1 MQRKILGMDAV
12 NGQPFLAAKRGAA
25 TVINLKDRN
34 IHMIKQDL
42 ILHNPLRKVGS
53 ETDDVIPEG
62 GFGAVLAPAGVG
74 KTALLVQL
82 ALNAMLRSKNVLHVS
97 LQDPVGKVSL
107 WYQELFHHL
116 AKQAQVQQV
125 NQLWETILQHRF
137 ILTFKVEGFSVPRL
151 EERLTDLKTQDIF
164 HPQMMIVDGLHF
176 GESGRQPL
184 CDLKALAAGQG
195 IRTWFTVHTH
205 RHEQPGPDGLP
216 LQLLHVAD
224 LFDVALA
231 LQPKGSEI
239 HIKPLKGWAAAADD
253 QPLLLDPSTMLIK
266 EDAC

>member
-1 MQRKILGMDAV
+1 
-12 NGQPFLAAKRGAA
+12 
-25 TVINLKDRN
+25 
-34 IHMIKQDL
+34 MIKQDL
-42 ILHNPLRKVGS
+42 ILCNPLRKISS

-82 ALNAMLRSKNVLHVS
+82 ALNAMLRSKKVLHIS

-116 AKQAQVQQV
+116 AKQAQLQQV
-125 NQLWETILQHRF
+125 NQLWESILHNRF

-151 EERLTDLKTQDIF
+151 EERLTDLITQDIF
-164 HPQMMIVDGLHF
+164 HPQMMIMDGLRF
-176 GESGRQPL
+176 DESGRQPL
-184 CDLKALAAGQG
+184 SDLKALAAKHGM
-195 IRTWFTVHTH
+195 RTWFTVHTH
-205 RHEQPGPDGLP
+205 RHEQPDPDGWP

-224 LFDVALA
+224 LFDMVLA

-239 HIKPLKGWAAAADD
+239 HIKPLQGSATVPDD
-253 QPLLLDPSTMLIK
+253 LPLLLDPSTMLIK
-266 EDAC
+266 EDNH

>member
-1 MQRKILGMDAV
+1 
-12 NGQPFLAAKRGAA
+12 
-25 TVINLKDRN
+25 
-34 IHMIKQDL
+34 MIKQDL
-42 ILHNPLRKVGS
+42 ILCNPLRRVGS

-107 WYQELFHHL
+107 WYQELFQHL
-116 AKQAQVQQV
+116 AKQAEVQQI
-125 NQLWETILQHRF
+125 NQLWETILHYRF

-151 EERLTDLKTQDIF
+151 EERLTDLMAQDIF
-164 HPQMMIVDGLHF
+164 RPQMMIMDGLRF
-176 GESGRQPL
+176 EESGRQPL
-184 CDLKALAAGQG
+184 CDLKTLAAKHGMR
-195 IRTWFTVHTH
+195 IWFTVHTH

-239 HIKPLKGWAAAADD
+239 HINLLKGALTSTDD
-253 QPLLLDPSTMLIK
+253 LPLLLDPSTMLIK
-266 EDAC
+266 EDNC

>member
-1 MQRKILGMDAV
+1 
-12 NGQPFLAAKRGAA
+12 
-25 TVINLKDRN
+25 
-34 IHMIKQDL
+34 MIKQDL
-42 ILHNPLRKVGS
+42 ILRNPLRRVGS

-82 ALNAMLRSKNVLHVS
+82 ALNAMLRNKNVLHVS

-116 AKQAQVQQV
+116 ATQSQVQQIGP
-125 NQLWETILQHRF
+125 LWETIQHHRF

-151 EERLTDLKTQDIF
+151 EERLTDLIAQDIF
-164 HPQMMIVDGLHF
+164 RPQMMILDGLRF
-176 GESGRQPL
+176 DESGRQPL
-184 CDLKALAAGQG
+184 CDLKNIAAKHGMR
-195 IRTWFTVHTH
+195 IWFTVHTH

-216 LQLLHVAD
+216 VQLLHVAD
-224 LFDVALA
+224 LFDMVLA

-239 HIKPLKGWAAAADD
+239 HIKPLKGSPEP
-253 QPLLLDPSTMLIK
+253 QENMPLLLDPSTMLIK
-266 EDAC
+266 DEID